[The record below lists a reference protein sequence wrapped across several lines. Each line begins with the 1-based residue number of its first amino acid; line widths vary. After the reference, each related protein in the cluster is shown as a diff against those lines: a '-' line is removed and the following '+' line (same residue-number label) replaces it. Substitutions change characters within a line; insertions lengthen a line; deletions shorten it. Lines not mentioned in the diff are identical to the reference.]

1 MNKKFLLSLLNVGLI
16 INATTYASA
25 ADLDE
30 KSFEKAMDTYLN
42 KEANVEKVSNSI
54 STFFAKKREE
64 QAKAANQA
72 EDQRLEEQF
81 KNPVKIDI
89 GKSPVKGPKD
99 AKVAVI
105 AFSDFQCP
113 YCSKGKSIMDDLV
126 KMYPKDVKV
135 VFKNLPLD
143 FHPQAMPAAKAAHAA
158 GIQGKFWEMHDLL
171 FDNQKSLADSYYE
184 EAAKTIGL
192 DIEKFKK
199 DFAAPETEEAVKA
212 DKELAGKLGV
222 QGTPNFFV
230 NGVNLRGAYPVEE
243 FKKVI
248 DKWLAKK

>member
-1 MNKKFLLSLLNVGLI
+1 
-16 INATTYASA
+16 
-25 ADLDE
+25 
-30 KSFEKAMDTYLN
+30 
-42 KEANVEKVSNSI
+42 
-54 STFFAKKREE
+54 
-64 QAKAANQA
+64 
-72 EDQRLEEQF
+72 
-81 KNPVKIDI
+81 
-89 GKSPVKGPKD
+89 
-99 AKVAVI
+99 
-105 AFSDFQCP
+105 
-113 YCSKGKSIMDDLV
+113 MDDLV

-248 DKWLAKK
+248 DKARENVHFISAEEVPLRKCIQTIVERMEENEVLTFNELIANRWSLRELIVYFLAVLELCKLKYIYIRQAEPFGPFVLQRNPNVQELDMSQLSWI